1 MTSATWQ
8 EPMLA
13 QLLRMPDDARILAQG
28 DWIYERK
35 FDGLRCLAVRNGT
48 EVELWSRNRLS
59 FTGRFPEV
67 AAALRTVPADNFVID
82 GEVVA
87 FAGNRTSF
95 GLLQQA
101 ESGAHAVYVVFDV
114 LHLLGRDTRGLPL
127 GDRTSLLAQALEAT
141 VGDVVRTS
149 ERLDGEPVA
158 LLAAACRDGWEGLIA
173 KRAGSS
179 YRPGRSGD
187 WRKLKCLASQE
198 LVIGGWTDPSG
209 ARTGFGAVL
218 VGYYDSSGAFRYA
231 GRVGTGFDAAEL
243 RDLYRAMRERAMDQS
258 PFADPVPAKGT
269 HWVRPELVAQVAFG
283 EWTRDGRLRHPRYE
297 GLRPDKPARDV
308 RREVPPD

>member
-1 MTSATWQ
+1 
-8 EPMLA
+8 MLA
-13 QLLRMPDDARILAQG
+13 QLLRWPDDRRVLTQG

-35 FDGLRCLAVRNGT
+35 FDGLRCLAVRNGRDL
-48 EVELWSRNRLS
+48 ELWSRNRLS
-59 FTGRFPEV
+59 FNARFPEV
-67 AAALRTVPADNFVID
+67 AAALATVPADNFVID

-87 FAGNRTSF
+87 FSGDRTSF

-101 ESGAHAVYVVFDV
+101 EPGAHPVYVAFDLV
-114 LHLLGRDTRGLPL
+114 QLLGRDTRGLPL
-127 GDRTSLLAQALEAT
+127 GDRTSLLAQALEGAP
-141 VGDVVRTS
+141 DVIRTS
-149 ERLDGEPVA
+149 ERLDGEPGA

-173 KRAGSS
+173 KRFDSP

-187 WRKLKCLASQE
+187 WRKLKCSVSQE

-209 ARTGFGAVL
+209 ARSGFGALL
-218 VGYYDSSGAFRYA
+218 VGYYDSSGGLRYA
-231 GRVGTGFDAAEL
+231 GRVGTGFDAKEL
-243 RDLYRAMRERAMDQS
+243 REIHLALRARARDTS

-297 GLRPDKPARDV
+297 GLRPDKAATDV
-308 RREVPPD
+308 RRETPPG